1 MRKNFPVKEHEIHL
15 RHDRFIV
22 SATTPKGVIT
32 DVNDYFCEVA
42 GFQPE
47 ELLGQAHNI
56 VRHPDMPQ
64 AVFKLM
70 WDTLNAGKSFMG
82 IVKNRAKDGSYYW
95 VDAYVTPLKE
105 GAEIVGY
112 ESVRGVPTAERVAR
126 AREVYDRINKEQSPV
141 SSAYYWRERLSVHSM
156 LTILLSLIVP
166 WIVGL
171 SLGVAAPHILSFV
184 VAGVVVAASA
194 FIARKKHW
202 APVFAEAR
210 ATIDCPITQ
219 YIYTG
224 QVSDTGRIT
233 LVNIF
238 NEART
243 RALHHSVKNA
253 SSKILRSAHLTQSIA
268 ADSAEKI
275 DEQRQ
280 HVHQV
285 AAAMEEMSHSVADV
299 SRSNLSTSDAIKTV
313 GGQIQNGSML
323 VQQTVSSIQNLSGQ
337 IASAKAVI
345 EGLAADSEQIQG
357 MTADIKSIADQTN
370 LLALNAA
377 IEAARAGESGRGFA
391 VVADEVRNLATRT
404 QESTVR
410 INEIIVTLREN
421 TGKAVQSI
429 DTGHATVN
437 NAVDLVRR
445 AGETI
450 QQIAYQVSQV
460 QDMSLQTA
468 AAAEEQA
475 TVSTS
480 VSASMQEI
488 NTLSD
493 DVSVQSQRVDAQ
505 CKSLVDISRALEGLL
520 QRM

>member
-1 MRKNFPVKEHEIHL
+1 MRKNSPVKDNEI
-15 RHDRFIV
+15 RIRADRFIV
-22 SATTPKGVIT
+22 SSTTPKGVIT
-32 DVNDYFCEVA
+32 DVNEYFCEVA
-42 GFQPE
+42 GFQPD

-70 WDTLNAGKSFMG
+70 WDTLQAGKPFMG

-105 GAEIVGY
+105 GNTIVGY
-112 ESVRGVPTAERVAR
+112 ESVRGAATAARIAR
-126 AREVYDRINKEQSPV
+126 AQEVYSRINKGLAPV
-141 SSAYYWRERLSVHSM
+141 APLYYWREKLAVHSM
-156 LTILLSLIVP
+156 LTVLLALIVP
-166 WIVGL
+166 WVVGL
-171 SLGVAAPHILSFV
+171 SLGVASSHILAFV
-184 VAGVVVAASA
+184 VAGVLVAASA
-194 FIARKKHW
+194 YLARQKHW
-202 APVFAEAR
+202 APVFEEAR

-219 YIYTG
+219 FIYTG
-224 QVSDTGRIT
+224 QVSDTGRIL
-233 LVNIF
+233 LVNQF
-238 NEART
+238 NEVRT
-243 RALHHSVKNA
+243 RALKHSVSNA
-253 SSKILRSAHLTQSIA
+253 SSKILRSARASESIA
-268 ADSAEKI
+268 SDTADKI

-299 SRSNLSTSDAIKTV
+299 SRSNQTTSDAIKMV
-313 GGQIQNGSML
+313 GGQIQNGSLL
-323 VQQTVSSIQNLSGQ
+323 VQETVSSIQNLSGQ
-337 IASAKAVI
+337 IASAKTVI
-345 EGLAADSEQIQG
+345 EGLVDDSEQIQG

-410 INEIIVTLREN
+410 INEIIETLREN
-421 TGKAVQSI
+421 TARAVKSI
-429 DTGHATVN
+429 DTGHDTVN
-437 NAVDLVRR
+437 DAVALVRK

-450 QQIAYQVSQV
+450 GQIAQQINQV

-475 TVSTS
+475 TVSNS

-488 NTLSD
+488 NNLSEE
-493 DVSVQSQRVDAQ
+493 VHTQSQSVESQ
-505 CKSLVDISRALEGLL
+505 CNSLVEVARALDGLL
-520 QRM
+520 ERM